1 MTERTAARPVPGHRT
16 VLVAIV
22 LLALT
27 LRPAVTATSSLL
39 PRIVDGVPLTTT
51 QAGLLGALPP
61 FCFAAA
67 GLVAPRLA
75 RGLPAERIAV
85 LLLLVAAAT
94 QLVRPWVPGAWPFL
108 AVTVVALVA
117 MGSGNIVLPPLV
129 KAWFGD
135 RIPQVTAT
143 YLIALTV
150 STAVPPLVSVPVA
163 DAAGGGGWRVALALW
178 GVVAL
183 LAVVPW
189 LGPARRPRAVPVTRT
204 AQGGDGAA
212 AHPGHL
218 PLWRSRVAWGV
229 TFVFGFQSFAAYV
242 MFSWLPTRLTDAGL
256 SEQRAGVMLSLF
268 SVLALPSTFLAPRL
282 VARVRSTL
290 LLVTQ
295 FALSFATG
303 LVGLALA
310 PTTLTELWI
319 VLSGWGSALFPL
331 ALTLVGLRT
340 RTPAAAGSLS
350 GFAQGIGYLVAGTG
364 PFVAALVHDTTG
376 RWDVPFLLPV
386 GAMGLVVVGAWLAGH
401 GTVEDDLAP
410 RAAAGPDGPDGRPRT
425 VTLDG

>member
-1 MTERTAARPVPGHRT
+1 MTDRTASQPVPGRRT

-75 RGLPAERIAV
+75 HRLSAERIAV
-85 LLLLVAAAT
+85 LLLLVAAGT
-94 QLVRPWVPGAWPFL
+94 QVVRPWMPEAWTFL

-129 KAWFGD
+129 KAWHGD
-135 RIPQVTAT
+135 RIPQVAAT

-163 DAAGGGGWRVALALW
+163 DAVGDGGWRVALALW

-183 LAVVPW
+183 LAAVPW
-189 LGPARRPRAVPVTRT
+189 TVPARRPRAVPVPA
-204 AQGGDGAA
+204 AQKA
-212 AHPGHL
+212 HL

-229 TFVFGFQSFAAYV
+229 TLVFGFQSFAAYV

-295 FALSFATG
+295 FAASFAIG

-310 PTTLTELWI
+310 PTSLTTVWI

-340 RTPAAAGSLS
+340 RTPATAGQLS

-386 GAMGLVVVGAWLAGH
+386 GAMAVVVVGAWLAGH
-401 GTVEDDLAP
+401 GTVEDDLEG
-410 RAAAGPDGPDGRPRT
+410 RAGGPDGRART
-425 VTLDG
+425 VTLER

>member
-1 MTERTAARPVPGHRT
+1 MTDRTAIPPVPGRRT
-16 VLVAIV
+16 VLAAIV

-51 QAGLLGALPP
+51 GAGLLGALPP

-75 RGLPAERIAV
+75 RRLSAERIAV
-85 LLLLVAAAT
+85 LLLLVAAGT
-94 QLVRPWVPGAWPFL
+94 QLVRPWMPQAWSFL

-129 KAWFGD
+129 KAWYGD

-163 DAAGGGGWRVALALW
+163 DAAGDGGWKVALALW

-189 LGPARRPRAVPVTRT
+189 AAPARRPRAVPVPS
-204 AQGGDGAA
+204 AEKA
-212 AHPGHL
+212 HL

-229 TFVFGFQSFAAYV
+229 TLVFGFQSFAAYV

-256 SEQRAGVMLSLF
+256 TEQRAGVMLSLF

-295 FALSFATG
+295 FAASFAVG

-310 PTTLTELWI
+310 PTTLTTLWI

-340 RTPAAAGSLS
+340 RTPATAGQLS
-350 GFAQGIGYLVAGTG
+350 GFAQGLGYLVAGTG

-386 GAMGLVVVGAWLAGH
+386 GAMAVVVVGAWLAGH
-401 GTVEDDLAP
+401 GTVEDDLERRP
-410 RAAAGPDGPDGRPRT
+410 GGPDGRPRT
-425 VTLDG
+425 VTLEG